1 MANRLGRRLVT
12 KGAALLP
19 LLLLL
24 ATGTMAGQQSRK
36 DFWKVNPARK
46 AAPHTP
52 QYKGLGDFIQC

>member
-1 MANRLGRRLVT
+1 MANRSRRGLVT
-12 KGAALLP
+12 KGAALLS

-36 DFWKVNPARK
+36 DFWKVNPTRK

-52 QYKGLGDFIQC
+52 